1 MIKIIKIKFR
11 NRKKINILSIML
23 TIVVTKNVIKINN

>member
-11 NRKKINILSIML
+11 NRKKINVLSIML
-23 TIVVTKNVIKINN
+23 TIVVKNVIKINN